1 MGLAYSQRKNWLW
14 QRFDREDILSKFVMS
29 WLIIVATFA
38 PILIFY
44 AGYQQGFVWGILAIA
59 LGSSAG
65 CAYFVRQI
73 IQNNPAPFFVGLTT
87 LAISYWLIAMLSW
100 GIEPVAGAYWP
111 AFFAGTA
118 AVGLIIVITIVWIP
132 RHENGE
138 NAASLTPLEI
148 LGVVLLAIAALAIRV
163 YAIEQIP
170 VARNIEASYS
180 LEALRALAGGFNNPA
195 AIGLG
200 DTALLYSILQGACM
214 QVFGTN
220 LAGGRIITALMGSG
234 TIVMLYFATRLFFDR
249 RTAWL
254 TALALLAMGI
264 HLEFS
269 RTGIGYLLDSL
280 LLCSVLAMLAY
291 GWETGKRR
299 FYACAGVALGLCQYS
314 YHTGKIIPVIFALW
328 LVLVA
333 IQDWDLI
340 QSRLSQLTLMW
351 WIGLLIALPMWWNI
365 ALHWEQ
371 LSSAI
376 MQVSVFA
383 VADGE
388 SARWIDLIADNAKQ
402 PLWVQLLIQFRDAA
416 AAFVVVPLRD
426 GYDTGSPLLMLPSA
440 VLFIVGVLLML
451 REYRDPRYWL
461 LFIGLCSAVTVVA
474 LTIDT
479 PAAQRIVYITPFV
492 AIVIGIGL
500 AESGK
505 WFRLEW
511 IQSDWSIPPIVV
523 QILSIVA
530 AIAIAGYDGY
540 SYLQHNSMRNDSL
553 ADQSAAQVSAHIHDY
568 PAGAKVYLFTQPM
581 LRYDQSALITLQAPQ
596 VSGSDVYP
604 PLQTPP
610 TWVLD
615 APMNS
620 FIFSPDR
627 VAELAF
633 IRQQYPGGKETR
645 AYRDNGEILLI
656 FYDVPG
662 VSTLSAP

>member
-1 MGLAYSQRKNWLW
+1 MGFAHSQRTNWLW
-14 QRFDREDILSKFVMS
+14 QRFDSKDTLSKFVMS
-29 WLIIVATFA
+29 WLSIVATFT
-38 PILIFY
+38 PLLVIY
-44 AGYQQGFVWGILAIA
+44 NGYQHGFVWSVLGATLISS
-59 LGSSAG
+59 LGS
-65 CAYFVRQI
+65 AYFVRQI
-73 IQNNPAPFFVGLTT
+73 IQNAPAPFFAGFCT
-87 LAISYWLIAMLSW
+87 LALVYWLIATVSI
-100 GIEPVAGAYWP
+100 GADPIITAYW
-111 AFFAGTA
+111 ATLCAGIA
-118 AVGLIIVITIVWIP
+118 AIVIIVIITIVWVP
-132 RHENGE
+132 RHDHGG
-138 NAASLTPLEI
+138 NAAPLTPLEI
-148 LGVVLLAIAALAIRV
+148 LGVVLLSIAALAVRL

-170 VARNIEASYS
+170 VASNIEASYS
-180 LEALRALAGGFNNPA
+180 LEALHALANGFNNPA

-200 DTALLYSILQGACM
+200 DTALLHSLLQGACM
-214 QVFGTN
+214 QLFGTN
-220 LAGGRIITALMGSG
+220 LVGGRIITALMGSG
-234 TIVMLYFATRLFFDR
+234 TIVMIYFATRLFFDR

-254 TALALLAMGI
+254 TALALIAMGT

-269 RTGIGYLLDSL
+269 RTGIAYLMDSFL
-280 LLCSVLAMLAY
+280 LSSVLAMLAY

-299 FYACAGVALGLCQYS
+299 FYVGAGIALGICQYS

-333 IQDWDLI
+333 IQEWELI
-340 QSRLSQLTLMW
+340 RSRLPQLTLMW
-351 WIGLLIALPMWWNI
+351 VISLLLALPLWWNI
-365 ALHWEQ
+365 ITHWDHLSAALM
-371 LSSAI
+371 S
-376 MQVSVFA
+376 VSIFA
-383 VADGE
+383 SADGT
-388 SARWIDLIADNAKQ
+388 SVRWIDLIADNAQQ
-402 PLWVQLLIQFRDAA
+402 PLWLQLLLQFRDAA

-440 VLFIVGVLLML
+440 LLFIVGILLML
-451 REYRDPRYWL
+451 REFRDPRYWL

-500 AESGK
+500 SESGK

-523 QILSIVA
+523 QILSIVV

-540 SYLQHNSMRNDSL
+540 SYLQHNSLRNDSL
-553 ADQSAAQVSAHIHDY
+553 TDQSAAQVSTHIHDY

-604 PLQTPP
+604 PLQAPP

-627 VAELAF
+627 VTELSF